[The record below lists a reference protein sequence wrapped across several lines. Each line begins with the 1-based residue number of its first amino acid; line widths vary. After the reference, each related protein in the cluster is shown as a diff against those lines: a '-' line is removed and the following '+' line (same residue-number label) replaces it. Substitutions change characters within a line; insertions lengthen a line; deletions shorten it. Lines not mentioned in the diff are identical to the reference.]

1 MKRKSILLMFGLVTM
16 LTAGVFTGC
25 GSKTD
30 TADISE
36 TESTEVI
43 ILHDEIE
50 TESVLETSDSIQ
62 EDETELD
69 VTTVTE
75 STISS
80 LEEMSSET
88 EIETEAEKE
97 AEKESKNQ
105 EKGQKTAND
114 SKTAETEMSQTEST
128 ETQYKMPDL
137 IGLTQEK
144 AVSILADYD
153 LILNTVTY
161 EYSDS
166 VAGGCVMEQSISADS
181 TVISGSNIAITISKG
196 DEMVTMPDVTGM
208 KAGKAR
214 ELLTATGFGVKCM
227 IDDNVEVSTQNYA
240 AGDSV
245 KKGTVVT
252 IK

>member
-1 MKRKSILLMFGLVTM
+1 MRMKSILLMFGLVTM
-16 LTAGVFTGC
+16 LAAGVFTGC
-25 GSKTD
+25 GLKTD

-43 ILHDEIE
+43 ILNDEIE
-50 TESVLETSDSIQ
+50 TESVLETSDNSIQ
-62 EDETELD
+62 EDETE
-69 VTTVTE
+69 T
-75 STISS
+75 
-80 LEEMSSET
+80 
-88 EIETEAEKE
+88 
-97 AEKESKNQ
+97 EKESTNQ
-105 EKGQKTAND
+105 EKGQRTAND
-114 SKTAETEMSQTEST
+114 SKTEETENTQTEFT
-128 ETQYKMPDL
+128 EAQYKMPDL

-144 AVSILADYD
+144 AVSVLADYN
-153 LILNTVTY
+153 LVLNTVTY

-214 ELLTATGFGVKCM
+214 ELLTAAGFGVKCM

-245 KKGTVVT
+245 KKGTAVT